1 MRQPADPAEPLPLRL
16 PEQADQAHVRIAVQH
31 GQLQDDIADNLLHT
45 RLFADNA
52 GQLLLADTQ

>member
-16 PEQADQAHVRIAVQH
+16 PEAHVRIAVQH
-31 GQLQDDIADNLLHT
+31 GQLQDDIADDLLHT